1 MELKEINRLLNKE
14 KGKGKIFSLSENT
27 DDQQNNL
34 AGLCFQKRIVLS
46 KKKKNGLSNS
56 ERGAEGPWGWFYE
69 LMVRCC
75 ALKCLEV

>member
-46 KKKKNGLSNS
+46 KKMAYQTLRGEQKGLGVGSMN
-56 ERGAEGPWGWFYE
+56 
-69 LMVRCC
+69 
-75 ALKCLEV
+75 

>member
-14 KGKGKIFSLSENT
+14 KGKGKIFSLSEIT

-34 AGLCFQKRIVLS
+34 TGLCFQKRIVLS
-46 KKKKNGLSNS
+46 KKMAYQILRGEQKGL
-56 ERGAEGPWGWFYE
+56 GAWFYE

-75 ALKCLEV
+75 AVKCLEA